1 MLNTKLYKSVL
12 NLAGELVDAA
22 QRKDQKRFDRLY
34 TQLKT
39 LCIENE
45 NSDKDHPVQWETLAD
60 FTDEFADA
68 VALYEKALVKATAIN
83 AKDYMSSISYSLA
96 TMHIELGQ
104 TGEAISA
111 LENAKVSANKIAD
124 KELKA
129 EIDELLA
136 DLKS

>member
-1 MLNTKLYKSVL
+1 MMNTKLYKVVL

-34 TQLKT
+34 SQLNT
-39 LCIENE
+39 LCLENE
-45 NSDKDHPVQWETLAD
+45 NTPKDHPVQWETLAD

-68 VALYEKALVKATAIN
+68 VTLYEKALVKATAIN

-104 TGEAISA
+104 TDAAITA
-111 LENAKVSANKIAD
+111 LENAKISANKIAD
-124 KELKA
+124 KELKS
-129 EIDELLA
+129 EIDELLN
-136 DLKS
+136 DLKR